1 LRAARIYSIAEGC
14 RLESK
19 ALSFV
24 ERELR
29 SLHEQNLYNYIRTL
43 ESEQGAWVVI
53 NGRRML
59 NMCSNNYLGLA
70 ADERL
75 KEAAKRAIDEYG
87 VGPGAVRTIAGTMS
101 VHIRLEEELARFK
114 KAEAT
119 IVYQSGFN
127 ANLGTIPVLVGRDDI
142 IYSDEL
148 NHASIIDGCR
158 LSRAEI
164 KPYPH
169 QDMDA
174 LERLLKEDCGR
185 DCRKLIVT
193 DGVFSMDGDIAD
205 LPAVADL
212 AERYG
217 CVSMVDDAHGEGV
230 LGSHGRG
237 IVDHF
242 GLHGRFDV
250 EVGTLS
256 KALGCVGG
264 FVAGPAKL
272 IELLKQRGR
281 PFLFSSSI
289 TPSEAAANLEA
300 VRVLEASDELV
311 RRLWDNARYFQSRMR
326 ELGFDTGK
334 TQTPI
339 TPVMI
344 GDAGK
349 ARDFARALQEAGIF
363 AMAIGFPTVARD
375 KARIRVMISAAHSRE
390 DLDFA
395 AGVFQRIGK
404 EAGLIR

>member
-1 LRAARIYSIAEGC
+1 MVKGEDTVSK
-14 RLESK
+14 K

-24 ERELR
+24 DAELAG
-29 SLHEQNLYNYIRTL
+29 LHEQNLYNNIRTL
-43 ESEQGAWVVI
+43 EGEQGAWVVI
-53 NGRRML
+53 AGRRML
-59 NMCSNNYLGLA
+59 NLCSNNYLGLA
-70 ADERL
+70 ANTRL
-75 KEAAKRAIDEYG
+75 KEAAKQAIDDFG
-87 VGPGAVRTIAGTMS
+87 VGPGAVRSIAGTMS
-101 VHIRLEEELARFK
+101 IHTQLERELARFK

-119 IVYQSGFN
+119 LVFQSGFN
-127 ANLGTIPVLVGRDDI
+127 ANLGVIPVLVGRDDV

-164 KPYPH
+164 KAHPH
-169 QDMDA
+169 LDMKA
-174 LERLLKEDCGR
+174 LEELLKADAARPG
-185 DCRKLIVT
+185 RKLIIT
-193 DGVFSMDGDIAD
+193 DGVFSMDGDLGN

-212 AERYG
+212 AEKYG

-237 IVDHF
+237 IVDHY

-256 KALGCVGG
+256 KAFGCVGG
-264 FVAGPAKL
+264 FVAGPANL
-272 IELLKQRGR
+272 IDLLRQRGR
-281 PFLFSSSI
+281 PFLFSSSL

-300 VRVLEASDELV
+300 VHILEASDKLV
-311 RRLWDNARYFQSRMR
+311 VQLWENARYFQGAMR
-326 ELGFDTGK
+326 ELGFDTGR

-349 ARDFARALQEAGIF
+349 ARDFAKALQEAGIF
-363 AMAIGFPTVARD
+363 AMAIGFPTVAKGR
-375 KARIRVMISAAHSRE
+375 ARIRVMISAAHSRA

-395 AGVFQRIGK
+395 LGVFGRLGREMGIS
-404 EAGLIR
+404 RR

>member
-1 LRAARIYSIAEGC
+1 MSQR
-14 RLESK
+14 

-24 ERELR
+24 DKELE
-29 SLHEQNLYNYIRTL
+29 SLREQNLYNQIRTL

-53 NGRRML
+53 GGRRML

-70 ADERL
+70 ANERL
-75 KEAAKRAIDEYG
+75 KEAAKRAIDEFG

-101 VHIRLEEELARFK
+101 IHIQLEKELARFK

-127 ANLGTIPVLVGRDDI
+127 ANLGTIPVLVGRGDI

-164 KPYPH
+164 KAYPH
-169 QDMDA
+169 LDMKA
-174 LERLLKEDCGR
+174 LEEMLKADAGHEG
-185 DCRKLIVT
+185 RKLIVT

-205 LPAVADL
+205 LEAVAAL
-212 AERYG
+212 AEKYD
-217 CVSMVDDAHGEGV
+217 CISMVDDAHGEGV

-242 GLHGRFDV
+242 GLHGRIDV

-256 KALGCVGG
+256 KAFGCVGG
-264 FVAGPAKL
+264 FVAGPANL
-272 IELLKQRGR
+272 IDLLKQRGR
-281 PFLFSSSI
+281 PFLFSSSL
-289 TPSEAAANLEA
+289 TPPEAAANIEA
-300 VRVLEASDELV
+300 VRILEASDKLV
-311 RRLWDNARYFQSRMR
+311 NQLWDNARYFQDELRK
-326 ELGFDTGK
+326 LGFDTGK

-339 TPVMI
+339 TPVMV
-344 GDAGK
+344 GDAGR

-363 AMAIGFPTVARD
+363 AMAIGFPTVPKG
-375 KARIRVMISAAHSRE
+375 KARIRVMISAAHSRA

-395 AGVFQRIGK
+395 IDTFGRIGK
-404 EAGLIR
+404 EMGLV

>member
-1 LRAARIYSIAEGC
+1 MEMVKGEDTVSK
-14 RLESK
+14 K

-24 ERELR
+24 DAELAG
-29 SLHEQNLYNYIRTL
+29 LHEQNLYNNIRTL
-43 ESEQGAWVVI
+43 EGEQGAWVVI
-53 NGRRML
+53 AGRRML
-59 NMCSNNYLGLA
+59 NLCSNNYLGLA
-70 ADERL
+70 ANTRL
-75 KEAAKRAIDEYG
+75 KEAAKQAIDDFG
-87 VGPGAVRTIAGTMS
+87 VGPGAVRSIAGTMS
-101 VHIRLEEELARFK
+101 IHTQLERELARFK

-119 IVYQSGFN
+119 LVFQSGFN
-127 ANLGTIPVLVGRDDI
+127 ANLGVIPVLVGRDDV

-164 KPYPH
+164 KAHPH
-169 QDMDA
+169 LDMKA
-174 LERLLKEDCGR
+174 LEELLKADAARPG
-185 DCRKLIVT
+185 RKLIIT
-193 DGVFSMDGDIAD
+193 DGVFSMDGDLGN

-212 AERYG
+212 AEKYG

-237 IVDHF
+237 IVDHY

-256 KALGCVGG
+256 KAFGCVGG
-264 FVAGPAKL
+264 FVAGPANL
-272 IELLKQRGR
+272 IDLLRQRGR
-281 PFLFSSSI
+281 PFLFSSSL

-300 VRVLEASDELV
+300 VHILEGSDKLV
-311 RRLWDNARYFQSRMR
+311 VQLWENARYFQGAMR
-326 ELGFDTGK
+326 ELGFDTGR

-349 ARDFARALQEAGIF
+349 ARDFAKALQEAGIF
-363 AMAIGFPTVARD
+363 AMAIGFPTVAKGR
-375 KARIRVMISAAHSRE
+375 ARIRVMISAAHSRA

-395 AGVFQRIGK
+395 LGVFGRLGREMGIS
-404 EAGLIR
+404 RR

>member
-1 LRAARIYSIAEGC
+1 MAKGEDTVSK
-14 RLESK
+14 K

-24 ERELR
+24 DAELAG
-29 SLHEQNLYNYIRTL
+29 LHEQNLYNNIRTL
-43 ESEQGAWVVI
+43 EGEQGAWVVI
-53 NGRRML
+53 AGRRML
-59 NMCSNNYLGLA
+59 NLCSNNYLGLA
-70 ADERL
+70 ANTRL
-75 KEAAKRAIDEYG
+75 KEAAKQAIDDFG
-87 VGPGAVRTIAGTMS
+87 VGPGAVRSIAGTMS
-101 VHIRLEEELARFK
+101 IHTQLERELARFK

-119 IVYQSGFN
+119 LVFQSGFN
-127 ANLGTIPVLVGRDDI
+127 ANLGVIPVLVGRDDV

-164 KPYPH
+164 KAHPH
-169 QDMDA
+169 LDMKA
-174 LERLLKEDCGR
+174 LEELLKADAARPG
-185 DCRKLIVT
+185 RKLIIT
-193 DGVFSMDGDIAD
+193 DGVFSMDGDLGN

-212 AERYG
+212 AEKYG

-237 IVDHF
+237 IVDHY

-256 KALGCVGG
+256 KAFGCVGG
-264 FVAGPAKL
+264 FVAGPANL
-272 IELLKQRGR
+272 IDLLRQRGR
-281 PFLFSSSI
+281 PFLFSSSL

-300 VRVLEASDELV
+300 VHILEASDKLV
-311 RRLWDNARYFQSRMR
+311 VQLWENARYFQGAMR
-326 ELGFDTGK
+326 ELGFDTGR

-349 ARDFARALQEAGIF
+349 ARDFAKALQEAGIF
-363 AMAIGFPTVARD
+363 AMAIGFPTVAKDR
-375 KARIRVMISAAHSRE
+375 ARIRVMISAAHSRA

-395 AGVFQRIGK
+395 LAVFGRLGREMGIV
-404 EAGLIR
+404 A

>member
-1 LRAARIYSIAEGC
+1 MVKGEDTVSK
-14 RLESK
+14 K

-24 ERELR
+24 DAELAG
-29 SLHEQNLYNYIRTL
+29 LHEQNLYNNIRTL
-43 ESEQGAWVVI
+43 EGEQGAWVVI
-53 NGRRML
+53 AGRRML
-59 NMCSNNYLGLA
+59 NLCSNNYLGLA
-70 ADERL
+70 ANTRL
-75 KEAAKRAIDEYG
+75 KEAAKQAIDDFG
-87 VGPGAVRTIAGTMS
+87 VGPGAVRSIAGTMS
-101 VHIRLEEELARFK
+101 IHTQLERELARFK

-119 IVYQSGFN
+119 LVFQSGFN
-127 ANLGTIPVLVGRDDI
+127 ANLGVIPVLVGRDDV

-164 KPYPH
+164 KAHPH
-169 QDMDA
+169 LDMKA
-174 LERLLKEDCGR
+174 LEELLKADAARPG
-185 DCRKLIVT
+185 RKLIIT
-193 DGVFSMDGDIAD
+193 DGVFSMDGDLGN

-212 AERYG
+212 AEKYG

-237 IVDHF
+237 IVDHY

-256 KALGCVGG
+256 KAFGCVGG
-264 FVAGPAKL
+264 FVAGPANL
-272 IELLKQRGR
+272 IDLLRQRGR
-281 PFLFSSSI
+281 PFLFSSSL

-300 VRVLEASDELV
+300 VHILEGSDKLV
-311 RRLWDNARYFQSRMR
+311 VQLWENARYFQGAMR
-326 ELGFDTGK
+326 ELGFDTGR

-349 ARDFARALQEAGIF
+349 ARDFAKALQEAGIF
-363 AMAIGFPTVARD
+363 AMAIGFPTVAKGR
-375 KARIRVMISAAHSRE
+375 ARIRVMISAAHSRA

-395 AGVFQRIGK
+395 LGVFGRLGREMGIS
-404 EAGLIR
+404 RR

>member
-1 LRAARIYSIAEGC
+1 MSK
-14 RLESK
+14 K

-24 ERELR
+24 DAELAG
-29 SLHEQNLYNYIRTL
+29 LHEQNLYNNIRTL
-43 ESEQGAWVVI
+43 EGEQGAWVVI
-53 NGRRML
+53 AGRRML
-59 NMCSNNYLGLA
+59 NLCSNNYLGLA
-70 ADERL
+70 ANTRL
-75 KEAAKRAIDEYG
+75 KEAAKQAIDDFG
-87 VGPGAVRTIAGTMS
+87 VGPGAVRSIAGTMS
-101 VHIRLEEELARFK
+101 IHTQLERELARFK

-119 IVYQSGFN
+119 LVFQSGFN
-127 ANLGTIPVLVGRDDI
+127 ANLGVIPVLVGRDDV

-164 KPYPH
+164 KAHPH
-169 QDMDA
+169 LDMKA
-174 LERLLKEDCGR
+174 LEELLKADAARPG
-185 DCRKLIVT
+185 RKLIIT
-193 DGVFSMDGDIAD
+193 DGVFSMDGDLGN

-212 AERYG
+212 AEKYG

-237 IVDHF
+237 IVDHY

-256 KALGCVGG
+256 KAFGCVGG
-264 FVAGPAKL
+264 FVAGPANL
-272 IELLKQRGR
+272 IDLLRQRGR
-281 PFLFSSSI
+281 PFLFSSSL

-300 VRVLEASDELV
+300 VHILEASDKLV
-311 RRLWDNARYFQSRMR
+311 VQLWENARYFQGAMR
-326 ELGFDTGK
+326 ELGFDTGR

-349 ARDFARALQEAGIF
+349 ARDFAKALQEAGIF
-363 AMAIGFPTVARD
+363 AMAIGFPTVAKGR
-375 KARIRVMISAAHSRE
+375 ARIRVMISAAHSRA

-395 AGVFQRIGK
+395 LGVFGRLGREMGIS
-404 EAGLIR
+404 RR

>member
-1 LRAARIYSIAEGC
+1 VTHE
-14 RLESK
+14 

-24 ERELR
+24 DEELR
-29 SLHEQNLYNYIRTL
+29 SLKEQSLYNEIRTL

-53 NGRRML
+53 GGRRML

-70 ADERL
+70 ADARL
-75 KEAAKRAIDEYG
+75 KEAAKRAIDEFG

-101 VHIRLEEELARFK
+101 LHIELEQRLAAFK
-114 KAEAT
+114 RAEAT

-164 KPYPH
+164 KAYPH
-169 QDMDA
+169 LDMKA
-174 LERLLKEDCGR
+174 LEEMLRADADR
-185 DCRKLIVT
+185 RCRKLIVT

-205 LPAVADL
+205 LPAVAEL

-217 CVSMVDDAHGEGV
+217 CISMVDDAHGEGV

-242 GLHGRFDV
+242 GLHGRIDV

-264 FVAGPAKL
+264 FVAGPARL
-272 IELLKQRGR
+272 IDLLKQRGR
-281 PFLFSSSI
+281 PFLFSSSL
-289 TPSEAAANLEA
+289 TPPEAAANLEA
-300 VRVLEASDELV
+300 VRILEESDELV
-311 RRLWDNARYFQSRMR
+311 AKLWENTRYFQGRMR
-326 ELGFDTGK
+326 ELGFDTGR
-334 TQTPI
+334 TATPI

-349 ARDFARALQEAGIF
+349 AREFARALQHEGIF
-363 AMAIGFPTVARD
+363 AMAIGFPTVPRG
-375 KARIRVMISAAHSRE
+375 KARIRVMLSAAHRRE

-395 AGVFQRIGK
+395 LDVFTRIGRRLGIV
-404 EAGLIR
+404 A

>member
-1 LRAARIYSIAEGC
+1 MAKGEDTVSK
-14 RLESK
+14 K

-24 ERELR
+24 DAELAG
-29 SLHEQNLYNYIRTL
+29 LHEQNLYNNIRTL
-43 ESEQGAWVVI
+43 EGEQGAWVVI
-53 NGRRML
+53 AGRRML
-59 NMCSNNYLGLA
+59 NLCSNNYLGLA
-70 ADERL
+70 ANTRL
-75 KEAAKRAIDEYG
+75 KEAAKQAIDDFG
-87 VGPGAVRTIAGTMS
+87 VGPGAVRSIAGTMS
-101 VHIRLEEELARFK
+101 IHTQLERELARFK

-119 IVYQSGFN
+119 LVFQSGFN
-127 ANLGTIPVLVGRDDI
+127 ANLGVIPVLVGRDDV

-164 KPYPH
+164 KAHPH
-169 QDMDA
+169 LDMKA
-174 LERLLKEDCGR
+174 LEELLKTDAARPG
-185 DCRKLIVT
+185 RKLIIT
-193 DGVFSMDGDIAD
+193 DGVFSMDGDLGN

-212 AERYG
+212 AEKYG

-237 IVDHF
+237 IVDHY

-256 KALGCVGG
+256 KAFGCVGG
-264 FVAGPAKL
+264 FVAGPANL
-272 IELLKQRGR
+272 IDLLRQRGR
-281 PFLFSSSI
+281 PFLFSSSL

-300 VRVLEASDELV
+300 VHILEASDKLV
-311 RRLWDNARYFQSRMR
+311 VQLWENARYFQGAMR
-326 ELGFDTGK
+326 ELGFDTGR

-349 ARDFARALQEAGIF
+349 ARDFAKALQEAGIF
-363 AMAIGFPTVARD
+363 AMAIGFPTVAKGR
-375 KARIRVMISAAHSRE
+375 ARIRVMISAAHSRA

-395 AGVFQRIGK
+395 LGVFGRLGREMGIS
-404 EAGLIR
+404 RR

>member
-1 LRAARIYSIAEGC
+1 MAKGEDTVSK
-14 RLESK
+14 K

-24 ERELR
+24 DAELAG
-29 SLHEQNLYNYIRTL
+29 LHEQNLYNNIRTL
-43 ESEQGAWVVI
+43 EGEQGAWVVI
-53 NGRRML
+53 AGRRML
-59 NMCSNNYLGLA
+59 NLCSNNYLGLA
-70 ADERL
+70 ANTRL
-75 KEAAKRAIDEYG
+75 KEAAKQAIDDFG
-87 VGPGAVRTIAGTMS
+87 VGPGAVRSIAGTMS
-101 VHIRLEEELARFK
+101 IHTQLERELARFK

-119 IVYQSGFN
+119 LVFQSGFN
-127 ANLGTIPVLVGRDDI
+127 ANLGVIPVLVGRDDV

-164 KPYPH
+164 KAHPH
-169 QDMDA
+169 LDMKA
-174 LERLLKEDCGR
+174 LEELLKADAARPG
-185 DCRKLIVT
+185 RKLIIT
-193 DGVFSMDGDIAD
+193 DGVFSMDGDLGN

-212 AERYG
+212 AEKYG

-237 IVDHF
+237 IVDHY

-256 KALGCVGG
+256 KAFGCVGG
-264 FVAGPAKL
+264 FVAGPANL
-272 IELLKQRGR
+272 IDLLRQRGR
-281 PFLFSSSI
+281 PFLFSSSL

-300 VRVLEASDELV
+300 VHILEASDKLV
-311 RRLWDNARYFQSRMR
+311 VQLWENARYFQGAMR
-326 ELGFDTGK
+326 ELGFDTGR

-349 ARDFARALQEAGIF
+349 ARDFAKALQEAGIF
-363 AMAIGFPTVARD
+363 AMAIGFPTVAKGR
-375 KARIRVMISAAHSRE
+375 ARIRVMISAAHSRA

-395 AGVFQRIGK
+395 LGVFGRLGREMGIS
-404 EAGLIR
+404 RR